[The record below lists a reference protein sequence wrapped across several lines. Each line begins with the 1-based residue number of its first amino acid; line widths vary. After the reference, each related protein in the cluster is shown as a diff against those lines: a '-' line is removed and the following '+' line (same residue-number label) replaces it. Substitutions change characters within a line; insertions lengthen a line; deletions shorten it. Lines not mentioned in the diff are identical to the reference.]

1 MNPTLKTTLWWVFAV
16 IFTIAIAEYQKMTG
30 PTYPVRGK
38 VMLNNKEIKYKLI
51 RTAENENDAEI
62 SLDVP
67 DQTITGTINY
77 KRFKSNDNLTS
88 AQMQR
93 SGDKLIFMMP
103 KLAAAGK
110 MMYDITLY
118 QGDEHVNLAGKDGK
132 PVVMRFKGHVPLYVL
147 LPHILFM
154 FLGLLFSTRTA
165 IEALIKGSK
174 TYKYALLTLLFLIP
188 GGLILGPFVQKFAF
202 GEYWTGW
209 PFGHDL
215 TDNKT
220 LIMVF
225 AWVVA
230 AIKLRKNPQN
240 RLLPVI
246 AAAMVLIVYLIPHS
260 VLGSEIDY
268 TKTVK

>member
-16 IFTIAIAEYQKMTG
+16 IFTIVIAEYQKMTG

-77 KRFKSNDNLTS
+77 KRFKSDDNLTS

-118 QGDEHVNLAGKDGK
+118 QGDEHVNLAGKDGN

-165 IEALIKGSK
+165 IEALIKGSR